1 MSGFD
6 RFQAVGAAPA
16 QGGAAPQ
23 PQAQGAPQAATGF
36 ERFTPLAELRNQP
49 PANSGWAGERRALGL
64 GVRDVAQGFGA
75 LPGMLYNAAALPVRG
90 VIGLAN
96 MAGADLPQ
104 VRSAEQNI
112 DTVADTVGLPRPE
125 TQSERVASGIVRG
138 GAAALIPAGIAA
150 RFAQA
155 PGAVG
160 NVATMLATNP
170 GTQVVAGATGGGAQ
184 SAAEEAGAGP
194 VGQFAAGVA
203 GGAVGALGMEGV
215 KGAGRMALAAMEPFS
230 AQGPD
235 RIAGRA
241 LYQSS
246 ASPETVQ
253 ARIADGVSDQSR
265 RVPGAPVTTAQAA
278 QDPGLAIIE
287 SGLRNDPTGGVTSPA
302 MMLRDVEFR
311 RNAARQ
317 NAMQG
322 MQPLPGVDAATRGN
336 TIRATLAD
344 AERNNLPGGASDFV
358 RKFLGTTTG
367 AADDFYG
374 NLDALGQQRAAASRP
389 LYERAMSNNAWSPRV
404 DDFINDPVAKQGLA
418 RGFQIQRLEAT
429 ARGEPFDPRQM
440 GVTFNAAGDPVLV
453 GRPNMRVLDMVK
465 AGLDDILEGYRNG
478 TTGRLNLDRTGK
490 AIDEF
495 RRSYVNTL
503 DDLNPDYKAA
513 RQAWAGPSQSR
524 DALAAGR
531 EALRGDPEQVARRL
545 QSMPEGDKD
554 FFRAGMLRDL
564 QDQFARGDAQAFAL
578 FRNANSRQALEAAFG
593 KENID
598 GLAEHLNQHAS
609 RFGRDGSGASAVG
622 RILATDAAGNP
633 TLPIGNVGGN
643 AVQNLQSA
651 RQTLSAIPA
660 GPQREQVRK
669 SLQSEF
675 IDRFQNAAQTSSD
688 VVGVSG
694 DRSRAL
700 SAAGARKFF
709 EQNSD
714 LAREIFSPQE
724 LRQLQRLMS
733 DFGET
738 AGLQATAAA
747 RGSPTAQNLMVGNMI
762 SRATGGLVDPASPT
776 AQTVFGLGP
785 TMRLLYSAPE
795 AATRE
800 ALARAL
806 VDPQEAMRLMQ
817 LAGPQAASRASGYAN
832 SQMRD
837 RLAQAL
843 MGELARGGAR
853 TANALAIQGQT
864 GP

>member
-1 MSGFD
+1 
-6 RFQAVGAAPA
+6 
-16 QGGAAPQ
+16 
-23 PQAQGAPQAATGF
+23 
-36 ERFTPLAELRNQP
+36 
-49 PANSGWAGERRALGL
+49 
-64 GVRDVAQGFGA
+64 
-75 LPGMLYNAAALPVRG
+75 
-90 VIGLAN
+90 
-96 MAGADLPQ
+96 
-104 VRSAEQNI
+104 
-112 DTVADTVGLPRPE
+112 
-125 TQSERVASGIVRG
+125 
-138 GAAALIPAGIAA
+138 
-150 RFAQA
+150 
-155 PGAVG
+155 
-160 NVATMLATNP
+160 
-170 GTQVVAGATGGGAQ
+170 
-184 SAAEEAGAGP
+184 
-194 VGQFAAGVA
+194 
-203 GGAVGALGMEGV
+203 
-215 KGAGRMALAAMEPFS
+215 
-230 AQGPD
+230 
-235 RIAGRA
+235 
-241 LYQSS
+241 
-246 ASPETVQ
+246 
-253 ARIADGVSDQSR
+253 
-265 RVPGAPVTTAQAA
+265 
-278 QDPGLAIIE
+278 
-287 SGLRNDPTGGVTSPA
+287 
-302 MMLRDVEFR
+302 
-311 RNAARQ
+311 
-317 NAMQG
+317 
-322 MQPLPGVDAATRGN
+322 
-336 TIRATLAD
+336 
-344 AERNNLPGGASDFV
+344 
-358 RKFLGTTTG
+358 
-367 AADDFYG
+367 
-374 NLDALGQQRAAASRP
+374 
-389 LYERAMSNNAWSPRV
+389 MSNNAWSPRV

-465 AGLDDILEGYRNG
+465 AGLDDILEGYRDG

-564 QDQFARGDAQAFAL
+564 QDRFARGDAQAFAL
-578 FRNANSRQALEAAFG
+578 FQNANSRQALEAAFG

-598 GLAEHLNQHAS
+598 GLAGHLSQHAS
-609 RFGRDGSGASAVG
+609 RFGRDGSGANAVG

-633 TLPIGNVGGN
+633 TLPVGNVGGG
-643 AVQNLQSA
+643 AIQNLQSA

-675 IDRFQNAAQTSSD
+675 IERFQSAAQTSSD
-688 VVGVSG
+688 VVGIGG
-694 DRSRAL
+694 DRLRAL

-709 EQNSD
+709 EQNAD

-724 LRQLQRLMS
+724 LGQLRRLMS

-738 AGLQATAAA
+738 AGLQATASA

-762 SRATGGLVDPASPT
+762 ARSTGGLVDPSSPA
-776 AQTVFGLGP
+776 AQTLVGLGP

-795 AATRE
+795 TATRD

-817 LAGPQAASRASGYAN
+817 LAGPQAVSQASGYAN

-837 RLAQAL
+837 RLVQAL